1 MKNKYKMSIFSL
13 QRNLLFVLIDC
24 GTGFDFQGAFDHLF
38 GNVNRR
44 ACSFFVF
51 QPLLRQNKTR
61 EGDIMQWVSE
71 RGFYLIYTMLN
82 ISSEMALENGRD
94 KSNEMHGITLG
105 NFREFVMV

>member
-1 MKNKYKMSIFSL
+1 M
-13 QRNLLFVLIDC
+13 
-24 GTGFDFQGAFDHLF
+24 H
-38 GNVNRR
+38 
-44 ACSFFVF
+44 
-51 QPLLRQNKTR
+51 
-61 EGDIMQWVSE
+61 WVSE